1 MENQIQTSY
10 IDYLFA
16 GAGASAILLLMSLDE
31 RGMLHGK
38 NIIIIDPDNKLKN
51 DKTYCF
57 WENSEDLIVKRCKH
71 LISHQWEKVSVNSN
85 KPQLLHPM
93 KYFYISSFD
102 LYKELQ
108 RIIEKYNIL
117 RIHQPVLALK
127 KSEHGVAVITNDDT
141 FLSKTVFDSR
151 PPYYLNLKKN
161 ESHLLQSFLGY
172 VIEVENKL
180 SDYNCVDLMD
190 FDVEQNEYTQ
200 FVYILPFSENKLLV
214 ELTRFGVSQ
223 LMQKEAEPILDNYIT
238 KRFGTYKIAAI
249 EIGNIPMSNA
259 AILTDNIPNVISIG
273 GRSGAI
279 KPSTGYAFKNMFKH
293 AENIANS
300 LQNMHQ
306 LKVTN
311 NAGRF
316 KFYDRLLL
324 LILRNDP
331 PSGKNIF
338 ETLFKKNDAKNVLN
352 FMDEKTSIFQDIK
365 ILSSLPFKPFLKAWK
380 FDISVKLKPL
390 IIPIILIALALGL
403 LISNSMFPNQ
413 FKWVES
419 LLFILGLITVG
430 IPHGAVDHL
439 LESGNL
445 HSKIKLNFVIKYLG
459 AAFMYFILWI
469 LFPNI
474 ALLFFLIYSIWH
486 FGQADIN
493 EWKIQNNNGFKNWIW
508 GGILLGII
516 LYGHSVE
523 TNIILKNMGVEL
535 FQINEKTGKTISIS
549 LTLLAFIWGF
559 WERKLAMILS
569 CVFLAIS
576 IQLPLI
582 TAFGLYFIGQHSIHG
597 WGHLKKGLNV
607 NNTSLYMKAL
617 PFTLGAFLLF
627 FILYIF
633 IEKRL
638 FNEFQSQIISVFFIF
653 TSCISF
659 PHILTMNVFYKN
671 TFKSQKN
678 IF

>member
-1 MENQIQTSY
+1 LENQIQTSY

-31 RGMLHGK
+31 REMLHGK
-38 NIIIIDPDNKLKN
+38 NIVIIDPDNKLKN

-57 WENSEDLIVKRCKH
+57 WENSDDLIVKRCKH

-127 KSEHGVAVITNDDT
+127 KSEHGVAVITNDDN

-223 LMQKEAEPILDNYIT
+223 LIQKEAEPILDKYIT

-259 AILTDNIPNVISIG
+259 DIITDNIPNVISIG

-311 NAGRF
+311 NASRF

-338 ETLFKKNDAKNVLN
+338 ETLFKKNDAKNVLK

-365 ILSSLPFKPFLKAWK
+365 ILISLPFKPFLKAWK
-380 FDISVKLKPL
+380 FDITVKLKPL

-419 LLFILGLITVG
+419 ILFILGLITVG

-445 HSKIKLNFVIKYLG
+445 HSKINLNFVIKYLG
-459 AAFMYFILWI
+459 AAFMYFILWL

-493 EWKIQNNNGFKNWIW
+493 ELKIQNNNGFKNWIW

-597 WGHLKKGLNV
+597 WGHLKEGLNI
-607 NNTSLYMKAL
+607 NNTSLYLKAL

-638 FNEFQSQIISVFFIF
+638 LTEFQNQIITVFFIF

-671 TFKSQKN
+671 TFKSN
-678 IF
+678 

>member
-10 IDYLFA
+10 IDYLFV

-38 NIIIIDPDNKLKN
+38 NIVIIDPDTKLKN

-57 WENSEDLIVKRCKH
+57 WENSDNLIVKQCKH
-71 LISHQWEKVSVNSN
+71 LISHQWEKVRVNSN
-85 KPQLLHPM
+85 KSQLLSPM
-93 KYFYISSFD
+93 KYFYISSLD

-117 RIHQPVLALK
+117 RIHQPVLDLK
-127 KSEHGVAVITNDDT
+127 KMEYGVAANTTNES
-141 FLSKTVFDSR
+141 FLSKIVFDSR

-172 VIEVENKL
+172 VIEVENKIP
-180 SDYNCVDLMD
+180 DYNCVDLMD
-190 FDVEQNEYTQ
+190 FDVEQNESTQ

-214 ELTRFGVSQ
+214 ELTRFGVSK
-223 LMQKEAEPILDNYIT
+223 LMQKEAEPILENYIT

-259 AILTDNIPNVISIG
+259 DILTDKIPNVISIG

-306 LKVTN
+306 IKVSN
-311 NAGRF
+311 KVSRF

-331 PSGKNIF
+331 PSGKKIF
-338 ETLFKKNDAKNVLN
+338 ETLFKKNDAKNVLK

-365 ILSSLPFKPFLKAWK
+365 ILSSLPFKPFLKAWM
-380 FDISVKLKPL
+380 FDITVKLKPL
-390 IIPIILIALALGL
+390 IIPIILIALAFGL
-403 LISNSMFPNQ
+403 LINSKYPTS

-445 HSKIKLNFVIKYLG
+445 HSKIKLNFVIRYLG
-459 AAFMYFILWI
+459 AAFIYFILWL

-486 FGQADIN
+486 FGQADIK
-493 EWKIQNNNGFKNWIW
+493 EWKIQNYITYKNWIW
-508 GGILLGII
+508 GGMLMGII
-516 LYGHSVE
+516 LYGHSSE
-523 TNIILKNMGVEL
+523 TNLILKNMGVEL
-535 FQINEKTGKTISIS
+535 FHINEKTGKLISVS
-549 LTLLAFIWGF
+549 LAFFTFIWGI
-559 WERKLAMILS
+559 WERKLAMVLS

-582 TAFGLYFIGQHSIHG
+582 TSFGLYFIGQHSIHG
-597 WGHLKKGLNV
+597 WSHLRKDLNV
-607 NNTSLYMKAL
+607 NNTSLYLKAL
-617 PFTLGAFLLF
+617 PFTIGAFLLF
-627 FILYIF
+627 FILFIF
-633 IEKRL
+633 IDKKIL
-638 FNEFQSQIISVFFIF
+638 TEFESQIIISFFIF

-659 PHILTMNVFYKN
+659 PHVLTMNVFYKK
-671 TFKSQKN
+671 TLKSK
-678 IF
+678 

>member
-331 PSGKNIF
+331 PSGKIIF

-459 AAFMYFILWI
+459 AAFMYFILWL

-638 FNEFQSQIISVFFIF
+638 LTEFQSQIITVFFIF

>member
-1 MENQIQTSY
+1 MMP
-10 IDYLFA
+10 F
-16 GAGASAILLLMSLDE
+16 
-31 RGMLHGK
+31 H
-38 NIIIIDPDNKLKN
+38 P
-51 DKTYCF
+51 
-57 WENSEDLIVKRCKH
+57 KR
-71 LISHQWEKVSVNSN
+71 
-85 KPQLLHPM
+85 
-93 KYFYISSFD
+93 
-102 LYKELQ
+102 
-108 RIIEKYNIL
+108 
-117 RIHQPVLALK
+117 
-127 KSEHGVAVITNDDT
+127 
-141 FLSKTVFDSR
+141 
-151 PPYYLNLKKN
+151 
-161 ESHLLQSFLGY
+161 
-172 VIEVENKL
+172 
-180 SDYNCVDLMD
+180 
-190 FDVEQNEYTQ
+190 
-200 FVYILPFSENKLLV
+200 
-214 ELTRFGVSQ
+214 
-223 LMQKEAEPILDNYIT
+223 
-238 KRFGTYKIAAI
+238 
-249 EIGNIPMSNA
+249 
-259 AILTDNIPNVISIG
+259 
-273 GRSGAI
+273 
-279 KPSTGYAFKNMFKH
+279 
-293 AENIANS
+293 
-300 LQNMHQ
+300 
-306 LKVTN
+306 
-311 NAGRF
+311 
-316 KFYDRLLL
+316 RLLL

-390 IIPIILIALALGL
+390 IIPFILIALALGL
-403 LISNSMFPNQ
+403 LISNSVFPNQ

-459 AAFMYFILWI
+459 AAFMYFILWL

-597 WGHLKKGLNV
+597 WGHLKEGLNV

>member
-71 LISHQWEKVSVNSN
+71 LINHQWEKVSVNSN

-331 PSGKNIF
+331 PSGKIIF

-403 LISNSMFPNQ
+403 LISNSVFPNQ

-419 LLFILGLITVG
+419 LLLILGLITVG

-459 AAFMYFILWI
+459 AAFMYFILWL

-549 LTLLAFIWGF
+549 LTLLVFIWGF

-638 FNEFQSQIISVFFIF
+638 LTEFQSQIITVFFIF

>member
-71 LISHQWEKVSVNSN
+71 LINHQWEKVSVNSN

-127 KSEHGVAVITNDDT
+127 KSEHGVAVITNDET
-141 FLSKTVFDSR
+141 FVSKTVFDSR

-459 AAFMYFILWI
+459 AAFMYFILWL

-638 FNEFQSQIISVFFIF
+638 LTEFQSQIITVFFIF

>member
-1 MENQIQTSY
+1 LENQIQNSN

-16 GAGASAILLLMSLDE
+16 GAGASEILLLMSLDE

-117 RIHQPVLALK
+117 RIHQPVLEFK

-259 AILTDNIPNVISIG
+259 DIITDNISNVISIG

-306 LKVTN
+306 LKVSN
-311 NAGRF
+311 NASRF

-390 IIPIILIALALGL
+390 IIPFILVALALGL
-403 LISNSMFPNQ
+403 LISNSVFPNP

-459 AAFMYFILWI
+459 AAFMYFIIWL

-638 FNEFQSQIISVFFIF
+638 LTEFQSQIITVFFIF

>member
-38 NIIIIDPDNKLKN
+38 NIVIIDPDNKLKN

-71 LISHQWEKVSVNSN
+71 LINHQWEKVSVNSN

-259 AILTDNIPNVISIG
+259 AILTDNISNVISIG

-459 AAFMYFILWI
+459 AAFMYLILWL

-638 FNEFQSQIISVFFIF
+638 LTEFQSQIITVFFIF

>member
-71 LISHQWEKVSVNSN
+71 LINHQWEKVSVNSN

-259 AILTDNIPNVISIG
+259 DIITDNIPNVISIG

-403 LISNSMFPNQ
+403 LISNSVFPNQ

-419 LLFILGLITVG
+419 LLLILGLITVG

-607 NNTSLYMKAL
+607 NNTSIYMKAL

-638 FNEFQSQIISVFFIF
+638 LTEFQSQIITVFFIF

>member
-71 LISHQWEKVSVNSN
+71 LINHQWEKVSVNSN

-102 LYKELQ
+102 LYKELK

-117 RIHQPVLALK
+117 RIHQPVLEFK
-127 KSEHGVAVITNDDT
+127 KTEHGVAVITNDET

-180 SDYNCVDLMD
+180 PDYNCVDLMD

-403 LISNSMFPNQ
+403 LISNSVFPNQ

-638 FNEFQSQIISVFFIF
+638 LTEFQSQIITVFFIF

>member
-1 MENQIQTSY
+1 M
-10 IDYLFA
+10 FA
-16 GAGASAILLLMSLDE
+16 GAGASATLLLMSLDE

-38 NIIIIDPDNKLKN
+38 NIVIIDPDTKLIN

-71 LISHQWEKVSVNSN
+71 LISHQWEKVSVNSS
-85 KPQLLHPM
+85 KPQLLSPL

-102 LYKELQ
+102 LYRELQ

-117 RIHQPVLALK
+117 RIHQPVLEIK
-127 KSEHGVAVITNDDT
+127 KSEHGVAAITNDET

-180 SDYNCVDLMD
+180 PDYNCVDLMD

-223 LMQKEAEPILDNYIT
+223 LMQKEAEPILDKYIT

-259 AILTDNIPNVISIG
+259 DILTDNIPNVISIG

-306 LKVTN
+306 LKVVN
-311 NAGRF
+311 HINRF

-331 PSGKNIF
+331 PSGKKIF
-338 ETLFKKNDAKNVLN
+338 ETLFQKNNAKNVLQ

-380 FDISVKLKPL
+380 LDITVKFKPL
-390 IIPIILIALALGL
+390 VIPFLLTVFALCL
-403 LISNSMFPNQ
+403 LVLNSVNPTL

-439 LESGNL
+439 LESRNL
-445 HSKIKLNFVIKYLG
+445 YSKVKLNFVIKYLG
-459 AAFMYFILWI
+459 AAFMYFILWL

-493 EWKIQNNNGFKNWIW
+493 EWKIQNNISIKTWIW
-508 GGILLGII
+508 GSFLMGII
-516 LYGHSVE
+516 LCGHSIE

-535 FQINEKTGKTISIS
+535 FQINEKTGKAISIS
-549 LTLLAFIWGF
+549 LTFLAFILGF

-582 TAFGLYFIGQHSIHG
+582 TSFGLYFIGQHSLNG
-597 WGHLKKGLNV
+597 WTHLKKGLNV
-607 NNTSLYMKAL
+607 NNTSLYLKAL
-617 PFTLGAFLLF
+617 PFTLGAYLLF
-627 FILYIF
+627 FTLYFF
-633 IEKRL
+633 IESSL
-638 FNEFQSQIISVFFIF
+638 LVEFESQIIIAFFIF
-653 TSCISF
+653 ISCISF
-659 PHILTMNVFYKN
+659 PHVLTMNVFYKN
-671 TFKSQKN
+671 TFKSH
-678 IF
+678 

>member
-127 KSEHGVAVITNDDT
+127 KSEHGVAVITNDET
-141 FLSKTVFDSR
+141 FVSKTVFDSR

-638 FNEFQSQIISVFFIF
+638 LTEFQSQIITVFFIF

>member
-38 NIIIIDPDNKLKN
+38 NIVIIDPDNKLKN

-57 WENSEDLIVKRCKH
+57 WENSDDLIVKRCKH

-108 RIIEKYNIL
+108 RIIEKYNIT
-117 RIHQPVLALK
+117 RIHEPVLGLN
-127 KSEHGVAVITNDDT
+127 KSELGVAANTTNDT
-141 FLSKTVFDSR
+141 FLSNIVFDSR
-151 PPYYLNLKKN
+151 PPYYSNLKKN

-172 VIEVENKL
+172 VIEVENKIP
-180 SDYNCVDLMD
+180 DYNCVNLMD
-190 FDVEQNEYTQ
+190 FDVEQNESTQ

-223 LMQKEAEPILDNYIT
+223 LIQNDAEPILDKYIT

-259 AILTDNIPNVISIG
+259 DILTDNIPNVISIG

-293 AENIANS
+293 AENIASS

-311 NAGRF
+311 NSTRF

-324 LILRNDP
+324 LILSNQP
-331 PSGKNIF
+331 SSGKKIF
-338 ETLFKKNDAKNVLN
+338 ETLFQKNNAKNVLQ
-352 FMDEKTSIFQDIK
+352 FMDEKTSLIQDIK
-365 ILSSLPFKPFLKAWK
+365 ILSSLPFKPFLNAWK
-380 FDISVKLKPL
+380 FDIIVKIKPL
-390 IIPIILIALALGL
+390 VIPFLLIAIAIGL
-403 LISNSMFPNQ
+403 LILNSVFPNQ

-419 LLFILGLITVG
+419 ILFILGLITVG

-439 LESGNL
+439 LASGNL
-445 HSKIKLNFVIKYLG
+445 HGKIKLNFIIKYLG
-459 AAFMYFILWI
+459 AAFMYFILWL

-486 FGQADIN
+486 FGQADIK

-535 FQINEKTGKTISIS
+535 FQINEKTGKNISIS
-549 LTLLAFIWGF
+549 LTFLAFIWGF
-559 WERKLAMILS
+559 LERKLAMILS

-607 NNTSLYMKAL
+607 NNTSLYLRAL

-633 IEKRL
+633 IEKRFL
-638 FNEFQSQIISVFFIF
+638 TEFQSQIITVFFIF

>member
-16 GAGASAILLLMSLDE
+16 GAGASAILLLMSLEE
-31 RGMLHGK
+31 RGMLNGK
-38 NIIIIDPDNKLKN
+38 NIVIIDPDTKLIN

-57 WENSEDLIVKRCKH
+57 WENSDDLIVKRCKH

-85 KPQLLHPM
+85 KPQLIQPM

-102 LYKELQ
+102 LYKELH

-117 RIHQPVLALK
+117 RIHQPVLYLK
-127 KSEHGVAVITNDDT
+127 KSEHGITTNTPNET
-141 FLSKTVFDSR
+141 FLSKIVFDSR
-151 PPYYLNLKKN
+151 PPNYLTLKKN

-172 VIEVENKL
+172 EIEVEKKIQ
-180 SDYNCVDLMD
+180 DYNWVNLMD
-190 FDVEQNEYTQ
+190 FDVEQNDSTQ

-223 LMQKEAEPILDNYIT
+223 LMQKEAEPILDKYIT
-238 KRFGTYKIAAI
+238 KHFGKYKIAAI
-249 EIGNIPMSNA
+249 EIGSIPMSNA
-259 AILTDNIPNVISIG
+259 EIVSDTIPNIISIG

-306 LKVTN
+306 LKVIN
-311 NAGRF
+311 NSTRF

-324 LILRNDP
+324 LILSNHP
-331 PSGKNIF
+331 YFGKKIF
-338 ETLFKKNDAKNVLN
+338 EVLFQKNNAKNVLQ

-380 FDISVKLKPL
+380 FDIIVKFKPF
-390 IIPIILIALALGL
+390 IITIILITLALGL
-403 LISNSMFPNQ
+403 LILNSAFPSPFN
-413 FKWVES
+413 WTES
-419 LLFILGLITVG
+419 ILFTLGLITVG

-445 HSKIKLNFVIKYLG
+445 HGNVKLNFILRYLG
-459 AAFMYFILWI
+459 AAFIYFILWL

-486 FGQADIN
+486 FGQADMN
-493 EWKIQNNNGFKNWIW
+493 EWGIKNNNVFKNWIW
-508 GGILLGII
+508 GGTLLGII

-535 FQINEKTGKTISIS
+535 FQINEKSGKAIGIS
-549 LTLLAFIWGF
+549 LTFFAFIWGF
-559 WERKLAMILS
+559 WERKLGMILS
-569 CVFLAIS
+569 CIFLAIS

-582 TAFGLYFIGQHSIHG
+582 TSFGLYFIGQHSIHG
-597 WGHLKKGLNV
+597 WCHLKKGLNV
-607 NNTSLYMKAL
+607 NNTSLYLKTL

-627 FILYIF
+627 FTLYF
-633 IEKRL
+633 CIEKGL
-638 FNEFQSQIISVFFIF
+638 LVAIKSQIIIVFFIF

-659 PHILTMNVFYKN
+659 PHVLTMNVFYKN
-671 TFKSQKN
+671 TFKSN
-678 IF
+678 